1 MGLFDLL
8 KKKKDTK
15 LDRYLDG
22 YEATGTTVGESLGAL
37 FKGFRGVSDDF
48 LEQLTETLLQAD
60 CGIDTSIRI
69 VDAIREDNK
78 HKKISSIDEIKEILI
93 NEIGNVYKEEE
104 VAPIH
109 YNNAGTT
116 VILMVG
122 VNGVGKT
129 TSIAKLGKYY
139 QKLGKSVAFAAGDTF
154 RAGARE
160 QLQLW
165 ANRLNVPCIAGKDRQ
180 DPSSVL
186 VDACRYAADHKI
198 DILLCD
204 TAGRMQNKNNLMQ
217 ELEKMHRV
225 IGKTIPGQP
234 MESWLVLDA
243 TTGQNGLSQAQVF
256 KDSAKI
262 TGIVLTK
269 FDGTGRGGVILAIKD
284 KWNLPVRFIGIG
296 ETADDLKEF
305 KLEDFAATILKG
317 IEKNA

>member
-1 MGLFDLL
+1 
-8 KKKKDTK
+8 
-15 LDRYLDG
+15 
-22 YEATGTTVGESLGAL
+22 
-37 FKGFRGVSDDF
+37 
-48 LEQLTETLLQAD
+48 QAD

-78 HKKISSIDEIKEILI
+78 NKKIDSIDEIKEILI
-93 NEIGNVYKEEE
+93 NEIGNVYEEE
-104 VAPIH
+104 KVSPIH
-109 YNNAGTT
+109 YNLSGTT
-116 VILMVG
+116 VILIVG

-139 QKLGKSVAFAAGDTF
+139 LAQGKTVAFAAGDTF

-165 ANRLNVPCIAGKDRQ
+165 ANRLDVPCIAGKDRQ

-186 VDACRYAADHKI
+186 VDACKYALNHKI

-204 TAGRMQNKNNLMQ
+204 TAGRLQNKNNLMQ

-256 KDSAKI
+256 RDSAKI
-262 TGIVLTK
+262 TGIILTK
-269 FDGTGRGGVILAIKD
+269 FDGTGRGGVILAIKH

-305 KLEDFAATILKG
+305 RLEDFASTVLKG